1 MGKLTE
7 EQYKL
12 INDNFKFACSIAKK
26 RWTRYK
32 GIFEFDEFQE
42 SAYWGLVKAARTYDP
57 VKGEFIKYAGKAI
70 NRTISRDIQKML
82 SHKEDISLNK
92 IYSNDAD
99 KANELIDTLKNK
111 EDDIGD
117 FVKNEEVEHF
127 LSILNKTEREL
138 IEMYFLK
145 GISQTEISE
154 FLGVS
159 QPTINKKIMKAIEK
173 MKEATEV
180 IQIKL
185 PI

>member
-12 INDNFKFACSIAKK
+12 INDNFRFACSIAKK

-42 SAYWGLVKAARTYDP
+42 SAYWGLVKAAKTYDP

-70 NRTISRDIQKML
+70 NRTISRDVQKML
-82 SHKEDISLNK
+82 SYKEDISLNK
-92 IYSNDAD
+92 IYSNDAE
-99 KANELIDTLKNK
+99 KANELIDTIQDK

-117 FVKNEEVEHF
+117 FVKSEEIEHF
-127 LSILNKTEREL
+127 LGVLSKSEREL
-138 IEMYFLK
+138 IEMHY
-145 GISQTEISE
+145 IQRVTQTEIAE
-154 FLGVS
+154 YLGVS
-159 QPTINKKIMKAIEK
+159 QPTINKKIKKAIDK
-173 MKEATEV
+173 MKQATEA